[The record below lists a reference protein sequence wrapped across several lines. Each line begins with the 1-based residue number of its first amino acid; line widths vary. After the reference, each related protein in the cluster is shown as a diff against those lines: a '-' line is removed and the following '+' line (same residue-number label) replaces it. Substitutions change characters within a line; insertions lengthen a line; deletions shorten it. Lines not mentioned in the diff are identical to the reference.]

1 MEKRI
6 YYGVGY
12 ATHVLINVVGI
23 LLMGSALAAMGYA
36 IIHYVFP
43 LLGLFLSV
51 IY

>member
-12 ATHVLINVVGI
+12 ATHVLINVVMI
-23 LLMGSALAAMGYA
+23 LLMGSVLTVMSYVM
-36 IIHYVFP
+36 IHCVFP